1 MNFGAS
7 KTSSNAAATTAAET
21 TTTTTTT
28 TALHQKQQQHCKV
41 CQNNATSRPKDF
53 QPILLIHKIEFMEKV
68 EASWRGM
75 NILMLWLK
83 IYWVQT
89 LNISG

>member
-21 TTTTTTT
+21 TTTTT
-28 TALHQKQQQHCKV
+28 ALHQKQQQHCKV
-41 CQNNATSRPKDF
+41 CQNNATGRPKDF
-53 QPILLIHKIEFMEKV
+53 QTILLIYKIEFMEKV